1 MAEAQDEQ
9 EQPKKGGKLKLIIFS
24 LVLVAA
30 VGGGGFML
38 GGKGA
43 ATAAEPEAE
52 QSEEAEHAEKDAE
65 HAVEGE
71 VVLIEPVTLSLAD
84 GHYLKVG
91 LALQLAPPDEEEAAA
106 AEGGGHGGGAA
117 EDEPAMSAEET
128 ARAVD
133 HAISLFGAH
142 AMDDLQSPKER
153 KAVKA
158 ELVEG
163 LKEAYHG
170 EVVDVYFTAFAMQ

>member
-52 QSEEAEHAEKDAE
+52 HSEEAEHAEEKAAE

-106 AEGGGHGGGAA
+106 AEGGGHGGSA